1 MPDGPAAGGPVP
13 EQPTLLGLDAVGAAA
28 SSGGRGSARAR
39 PRRRARARD
48 VDVEPAA
55 ELPVARVAVELAPAH
70 LDRPFEYLV
79 PATLADAAVP
89 GTRVKVRF
97 GPQDVDGYVLD
108 RAAEPE
114 HDGALVPLRRVV
126 SPEAVLTPEV
136 ARLARAVADRYAGT
150 LADVLRLAVPPRH
163 ARTEGEVPPA
173 RGAGGEGAPDAP
185 ADPGAP
191 GVAAGGAAPADPAVP
206 AGGAAPADPAAP
218 AVPAG
223 GAAPADRAV
232 PAGGAVP
239 AGATVPTAGAPS
251 AAPAWAPY
259 RGGPAFLAHLAAGG
273 SPRAAWS
280 ALPGPAGERWPDGV
294 AEAARA
300 TLASGR
306 GALVV
311 VPDARDVDRVCAALV
326 AAGVPAWTPDGTD
339 ASHVRL
345 MADDGPALRYRA
357 FLAVLR
363 GHARVVVGTRAAAFA
378 PVRDLGLAV
387 CWDDGDDLHAEP
399 RAPYP
404 HVREVLG
411 LRAELAGCGLLLAA
425 HARSTEVQALVES
438 GWVRAVAADRDVV
451 RARTPRVRA
460 LTSVELAREG
470 AAAAAR
476 LPGEAW
482 RTIRDR
488 LADGPVL
495 VQVPRAGYLPA
506 VACARCREIARCT
519 HCHGPLAL
527 TSGDGT
533 AQCRWC
539 GRLAIQWRCEACG
552 NGTFRSVAVG
562 SDRTA
567 EELGRAFPGVTVR
580 HSGARSGVLAEV
592 PDRPALVV
600 STIGAEPV
608 APGGYAAAVL
618 LDAAV
623 TTGSTS
629 LRATEDAVRRWLAA
643 AALVRSSRDG
653 GVVLLVG
660 DGAERPT
667 QALVRWDP
675 VGLAER
681 ELAERAEVR
690 LPPVVRVAELI
701 GTREVVAA
709 VLARVELPE
718 GSDVLGP
725 VPQPE
730 PLAPGS
736 AAVQESL
743 DPPVRTLVR
752 VPVAHGRALARSL
765 AASLAVR
772 SARREGGSV
781 RVRLDPEEM
790 L

>member
-1 MPDGPAAGGPVP
+1 VP

>member
-1 MPDGPAAGGPVP
+1 
-13 EQPTLLGLDAVGAAA
+13 GAA
-28 SSGGRGSARAR
+28 AR

-97 GPQDVDGYVLD
+97 GSQDVDGYVLD
-108 RAAEPE
+108 RTAEPE

-126 SPEAVLTPEV
+126 SPEAVLTPAV
-136 ARLARAVADRYAGT
+136 GRLARAVADRYAGT

-173 RGAGGEGAPDAP
+173 
-185 ADPGAP
+185 GAP
-191 GVAAGGAAPADPAVP
+191 GDGAASAPGGAVPAPGGAVPAPGGTARAPGGAAPAPGGAVP
-206 AGGAAPADPAAP
+206 APGGTAPAPGGAAPAP
-218 AVPAG
+218 
-223 GAAPADRAV
+223 
-232 PAGGAVP
+232 GGAVP
-239 AGATVPTAGAPS
+239 APGGAASAPDGAAPAPDGAGP
-251 AAPAWAPY
+251 APAWAPY

-345 MADDGPALRYRA
+345 MADDGPARRYRA

-411 LRAELAGCGLLLAA
+411 LRAELEGCGLLLAA
-425 HARSTEVQALVES
+425 HARSTEVQALVAS
-438 GWVRAVAADRDVV
+438 GWVRPVAADRDVV

-506 VACARCREIARCT
+506 VACARCREVARCA

-539 GRLAIQWRCEACG
+539 GRLAIGWRCEACG

-629 LRATEDAVRRWLAA
+629 LRATEDALRRWLAA

-690 LPPVVRVAELI
+690 LPPVVRVAELV

-730 PLAPGS
+730 PLAPGA

-752 VPVAHGRALARSL
+752 VPVAQGRALARSL

-772 SARREGGSV
+772 SARREGGTV

>member
-1 MPDGPAAGGPVP
+1 MADGPAATGAPGAP
-13 EQPTLLGLDAVGAAA
+13 EQPTLLGLDGVGAAG
-28 SSGGRGSARAR
+28 SSGGGRAARSAAGARGTGGAR

-55 ELPVARVAVELAPAH
+55 DLPVARVAVELAPAH

-79 PATLADAAVP
+79 PATLADTAAP

-97 GPQDVDGYVLD
+97 GAQDVDGYVLG

-126 SPEAVLTPEV
+126 SPEPVLTPAV
-136 ARLARAVADRYAGT
+136 GRLARAVADRYAGT

-173 RGAGGEGAPDAP
+173 VAVVAPGDAAADGAARSGDAAAPGGAAGSDGAAAARAGAAAAPTTDAP
-185 ADPGAP
+185 AA
-191 GVAAGGAAPADPAVP
+191 GAAPA
-206 AGGAAPADPAAP
+206 
-218 AVPAG
+218 
-223 GAAPADRAV
+223 
-232 PAGGAVP
+232 
-239 AGATVPTAGAPS
+239 S
-251 AAPAWAPY
+251 AWAPY

-280 ALPGPAGERWPDGV
+280 ALPGPPGERWPDGV

-306 GALVV
+306 GVLVV

-326 AAGVPAWTPDGTD
+326 AAGVPAWSPDGTD

-345 MADDGPALRYRA
+345 MADDGPARRYRA
-357 FLAVLR
+357 FLAALR

-411 LRAELAGCGLLLAA
+411 LRAELEGCGLLLAA
-425 HARSTEVQALVES
+425 HARSTEVQALVAS

-608 APGGYAAAVL
+608 APAGYAAAVL

-690 LPPVVRVAELI
+690 LPPVVRVAELV

-730 PLAPGS
+730 PLAPGG

-752 VPVAHGRALARSL
+752 VPAAHGRTLARSL

>member
-1 MPDGPAAGGPVP
+1 VADGPAAGAPGTP
-13 EQPTLLGLDAVGAAA
+13 EQPTLDLGGTAAP
-28 SSGGRGSARAR
+28 AR

-48 VDVEPAA
+48 VEVEPAA

-79 PATLADAAVP
+79 PATLATAAAP

-97 GPQDVDGYVLD
+97 GAQDVDGYVLG

-126 SPEAVLTPEV
+126 SPEPVLTPEV

-163 ARTEGEVPPA
+163 ARTEGEVPP
-173 RGAGGEGAPDAP
+173 GP
-185 ADPGAP
+185 AVAAAP
-191 GVAAGGAAPADPAVP
+191 GVPAPGD
-206 AGGAAPADPAAP
+206 
-218 AVPAG
+218 
-223 GAAPADRAV
+223 
-232 PAGGAVP
+232 
-239 AGATVPTAGAPS
+239 
-251 AAPAWAPY
+251 AWAPY

-273 SPRAAWS
+273 SPRAAWT
-280 ALPGPAGERWPDGV
+280 ALPGPAGERWTDGV
-294 AEAARA
+294 AQAVAA

-326 AAGVPAWTPDGTD
+326 AASVPAWSPEGD
-339 ASHVRL
+339 APAHVRL
-345 MADDGPALRYRA
+345 MADDGPARRYRA
-357 FLAVLR
+357 FLAALR

-411 LRAELAGCGLLLAA
+411 LRAELEGCGLLLAA
-425 HARSTEVQALVES
+425 HARSTETQALIAS
-438 GWVRAVAADRDVV
+438 GWVRPVAADRAVV

-506 VACARCREIARCT
+506 VACARCRQIARCT
-519 HCHGPLAL
+519 TCHGPLAL
-527 TSGDGT
+527 GSGDGT

-539 GRLAIQWRCEACG
+539 GRLAIQWRCDACG

-580 HSGARSGVLAEV
+580 HSGARTGVLAEV

-629 LRATEDAVRRWLAA
+629 LRATEDALRRWLAA
-643 AALVRSSRDG
+643 AALVRSSGDG

-690 LPPVVRVAELI
+690 LPPAVRVAELV

-709 VLARVELPE
+709 VLGRVELPPDA
-718 GSDVLGP
+718 DVLGP

-730 PLAPGS
+730 PFAAG
-736 AAVQESL
+736 AGAVQESL

>member
-1 MPDGPAAGGPVP
+1 MTAGATGTP
-13 EQPTLLGLDAVGAAA
+13 EQPTLLGLDAP
-28 SSGGRGSARAR
+28 AR

-55 ELPVARVAVELAPAH
+55 DLPVARVAVELSPPH

-79 PATLADAAVP
+79 PATMAGTALP

-97 GPQDVDGYVLD
+97 GTQDVDGYVLD
-108 RAAEPE
+108 RVAEAD

-126 SPEAVLTPEV
+126 SPEPVLTPAV

-173 RGAGGEGAPDAP
+173 AGGPEPDEGDGTGTP
-185 ADPGAP
+185 
-191 GVAAGGAAPADPAVP
+191 VGAA
-206 AGGAAPADPAAP
+206 APEQA
-218 AVPAG
+218 
-223 GAAPADRAV
+223 
-232 PAGGAVP
+232 
-239 AGATVPTAGAPS
+239 AGAPEG
-251 AAPAWAPY
+251 PAWAPY
-259 RGGPAFLAHLAAGG
+259 RGGPAFLAHLADGG
-273 SPRAAWS
+273 APRAAWS
-280 ALPGPAGERWPDGV
+280 ALPGPAEERWPDAV
-294 AEAARA
+294 AQAVAA
-300 TLASGR
+300 TLAGGR

-326 AAGVPAWTPDGTD
+326 AAGVPAWQPDAAG

-345 MADDGPALRYRA
+345 MADDGPARRYRA
-357 FLAVLR
+357 YLAALR

-378 PVRDLGLAV
+378 PVRHLGLAV

-404 HVREVLG
+404 HVREVLA
-411 LRAELAGCGLLLAA
+411 LRSELEGCGLLLAA
-425 HARSTEVQALVES
+425 HSRSVEVQALVES
-438 GWVRAVAADRDVV
+438 GWARAVAAERDVV
-451 RARTPRVRA
+451 RARAPRVRA

-506 VACARCREIARCT
+506 VACARCRQVARCT
-519 HCHGPLAL
+519 HCHGPLQLDA
-527 TSGDGT
+527 GDAT

-539 GRLAIQWRCEACG
+539 GRLATQWRCDACG

-567 EELGRAFPGVTVR
+567 EELGRAFTGVTVR
-580 HSGARSGVLAEV
+580 TSGARSSGGVLAEV

-623 TTGSTS
+623 STAS
-629 LRATEDAVRRWLAA
+629 TALRATEDALRRWLAA
-643 AALVRSSRDG
+643 AALVRSARDG

-660 DGAERPT
+660 DAADRPT

-675 VGLAER
+675 AGLAAR
-681 ELAERAEVR
+681 ELADRAEVG
-690 LPPVVRVAELI
+690 LPPVVRVAELT

-709 VLARVELPE
+709 VLARLELPAD
-718 GSDVLGP
+718 GDVLGP
-725 VPQPE
+725 VPLPE
-730 PLAPGS
+730 PLGPG
-736 AAVQESL
+736 AVQESL
-743 DPPVRTLVR
+743 DPPVRALVR

-765 AASLAVR
+765 AAALAVR
-772 SARREGGSV
+772 SARREGGSL

>member
-1 MPDGPAAGGPVP
+1 MP

>member
-1 MPDGPAAGGPVP
+1 VADGPAAAGAPGVP
-13 EQPTLLGLDAVGAAA
+13 EQPTLLGLDGVGAAG
-28 SSGGRGSARAR
+28 SSGGARGTGGAR

-55 ELPVARVAVELAPAH
+55 DLPVARVAVELAPAH

-79 PATLADAAVP
+79 PATLAQAAAP

-97 GPQDVDGYVLD
+97 GAQDVDGYVLD
-108 RAAEPE
+108 RTAEPE

-126 SPEAVLTPEV
+126 SPEPVLTPAV
-136 ARLARAVADRYAGT
+136 GRLARAVADRYAGT

-173 RGAGGEGAPDAP
+173 
-185 ADPGAP
+185 
-191 GVAAGGAAPADPAVP
+191 VA
-206 AGGAAPADPAAP
+206 
-218 AVPAG
+218 
-223 GAAPADRAV
+223 
-232 PAGGAVP
+232 GAVP
-239 AGATVPTAGAPS
+239 GDAAAAPGDGAAAPDGGA
-251 AAPAWAPY
+251 AAPAWTPY

-294 AEAARA
+294 AQAARA

-345 MADDGPALRYRA
+345 MADDGPARRYRA
-357 FLAVLR
+357 FLAALR

-411 LRAELAGCGLLLAA
+411 LRVELEGCGLLLAA
-425 HARSTEVQALVES
+425 HARSTEVQALVAS

-608 APGGYAAAVL
+608 APAGYAAAVL

-629 LRATEDAVRRWLAA
+629 LRATEDAVRRWMAA

-681 ELAERAEVR
+681 ELAEREEVR
-690 LPPVVRVAELI
+690 LPPVVRVAELV

-730 PLAPGS
+730 PLAPGG

-772 SARREGGSV
+772 SARREGGTV

>member
-1 MPDGPAAGGPVP
+1 VP

-239 AGATVPTAGAPS
+239 AGATVPTAGVPS

>member
-1 MPDGPAAGGPVP
+1 VADAAAPPGAAGTP
-13 EQPTLLGLDAVGAAA
+13 EQPVHAGLDAPAP
-28 SSGGRGSARAR
+28 ARA

-55 ELPVARVAVELAPAH
+55 ELPVARVAVELFPPH

-79 PATLADAAVP
+79 PASLAEAARP

-97 GPQDVDGYVLD
+97 GAQDVDGYVLD
-108 RAAEPE
+108 RVAEAE

-126 SPEAVLTPEV
+126 SPEPVLTPEV
-136 ARLARAVADRYAGT
+136 ARLARGVADRYAGT

-173 RGAGGEGAPDAP
+173 VAGSDAVP
-185 ADPGAP
+185 PS
-191 GVAAGGAAPADPAVP
+191 GGALS
-206 AGGAAPADPAAP
+206 G
-218 AVPAG
+218 
-223 GAAPADRAV
+223 
-232 PAGGAVP
+232 
-239 AGATVPTAGAPS
+239 T
-251 AAPAWAPY
+251 AWAPY
-259 RGGPAFLAHLAAGG
+259 RGGPAFLAHLSGGG

-280 ALPGPAGERWPDGV
+280 ALPGPAGERWPDAV
-294 AEAARA
+294 AQAVAA
-300 TLASGR
+300 TLVSGR

-311 VPDARDVDRVCAALV
+311 VPDARDVDRVCAAL
-326 AAGVPAWTPDGTD
+326 ADAGVPAWTPDGPD
-339 ASHVRL
+339 AAHVRL
-345 MADDGPALRYRA
+345 MADDGPARRYRA
-357 FLAVLR
+357 YLAALR

-411 LRAELAGCGLLLAA
+411 LRAETEGCALLLAA
-425 HARSTEVQALVES
+425 HSRSVEVQALVAS
-438 GWVRAVAADRDVV
+438 GWVRPVAADRDVV

-476 LPGEAW
+476 LPGQAW
-482 RTIRDR
+482 RTIRER

-506 VACARCREIARCT
+506 VACARCREVARCG
-519 HCHGPLAL
+519 HCHGPLQL
-527 TSGDGT
+527 PSGDAT
-533 AQCRWC
+533 AQCGWC
-539 GRLAIQWRCEACG
+539 GRLATQWRCDACG

-580 HSGARSGVLAEV
+580 SSGARTGVLAEV

-608 APGGYAAAVL
+608 APAGYAAAVL

-623 TTGSTS
+623 TTSSTS
-629 LRATEDAVRRWLAA
+629 LRATEDALRRWLAA
-643 AALVRSSRDG
+643 AALVKPQGEG

-681 ELAERAEVR
+681 ELAERTEVR
-690 LPPVVRVAELI
+690 LPPAVRVAELT

-709 VLARVELPE
+709 VLSRVDLPP
-718 GSDVLGP
+718 GADVLGP
-725 VPQPE
+725 VPLPE
-730 PLAPGS
+730 APGEP
-736 AAVQESL
+736 ASL
-743 DPPVRTLVR
+743 DPPVRSLVR
-752 VPVAHGRALARSL
+752 VPVADGRALARSL
-765 AASLAVR
+765 GASLAVR